1 MKIDR
6 FEQNI
11 QGGLTMFD
19 SIEDA
24 LNDLKQGKPVI
35 VVDDE
40 KRENEGDLIALVDQV
55 TPELINFMITHARG
69 LVCTTITE
77 TLAQKLNL
85 NLMTQNNTDPLG
97 TAFTVSIDHKDTT
110 TGISAYE
117 RAKTIK
123 ALANHDSIG
132 EDFKR
137 PGHVFPLIGKDGG
150 VLTREGHTEASI
162 DLASLCNAQS
172 SGVICEIIKEDGM
185 MARLPELE
193 QMADE
198 FDLKL
203 ISIEELVA
211 YRKLTEDLVKRE
223 AETTLPTEQYGS
235 FQVFGYSNVLD
246 DKEHIALVK
255 GDVNTNQPV
264 YVRIHS
270 KCLTGDVFG
279 SRKCD
284 CGSQLNNALEKI
296 NQEQAGI
303 LIYLQQE
310 GRGIGLI
317 NKLKAYSLQEQG
329 MDTLEANEALGFPG
343 DSRQYTVAA
352 HILKDLG
359 VRDIKLLTNNPD
371 KISAMKDLGINI
383 SERVPHYT
391 MVHNENKAYIETKI
405 EKFGHLSY

>member
-1 MKIDR
+1 
-6 FEQNI
+6 
-11 QGGLTMFD
+11 MFD

-24 LNDLKQGKPVI
+24 LIDLKAGKPVI

-40 KRENEGDLIALVDQV
+40 NRENEGDLVALSDQV
-55 TPELINFMITHARG
+55 TPEVINFMITHARG

-85 NLMTQNNTDPLG
+85 NLMTKNSTDPLG
-97 TAFTVSIDHKDTT
+97 TAFTISIDHKETT

-117 RAKTIK
+117 RALTIK
-123 ALANHDSIG
+123 ALTDPNSIDT
-132 EDFKR
+132 DFKR
-137 PGHVFPLIGKDGG
+137 PGHVFPLIGKAGG

-162 DLASLCNAQS
+162 DLASLCGAEP
-172 SGVICEIIKEDGM
+172 SGVICEIIKEDGT
-185 MARLPELE
+185 MARLPELK
-193 QMADE
+193 QTADQ

-211 YRKLTEDLVKRE
+211 YRKLTENLVKRE
-223 AETTLPTEQYGS
+223 AEISLPTDNYGS
-235 FQVFGYSNVLD
+235 FNVIGYSNELD

-255 GDVNTNQPV
+255 GDIQTDQPV

-270 KCLTGDVFG
+270 ECLTGDVFG

-296 NQEQAGI
+296 NEDQAGV
-303 LIYLQQE
+303 LIYLRQE

-343 DSRQYTVAA
+343 DSRDYTVAA
-352 HILKDLG
+352 HILKDLD
-359 VRDIKLLTNNPD
+359 VKNIKLLTNNPD
-371 KISAMKDLGINI
+371 KVAAMRNLGINI
-383 SERVPHYT
+383 VERVPHYPA
-391 MVHNENKAYIETKI
+391 VHDDNKAYIETKI
-405 EKFGHLSY
+405 EKFGHLSF